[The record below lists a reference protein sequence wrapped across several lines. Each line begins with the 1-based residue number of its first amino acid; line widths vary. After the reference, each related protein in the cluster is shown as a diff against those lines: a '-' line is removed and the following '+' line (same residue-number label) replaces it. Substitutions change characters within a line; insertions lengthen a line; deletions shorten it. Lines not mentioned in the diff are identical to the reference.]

1 MQKRFASLRFRD
13 IMEKNVL
20 FYDPANK
27 EIVEKI
33 VRHLKINYFPMADG
47 KNLLQFTG
55 DGIANSTVVE
65 ISSSRQLDELAPI
78 YCSESPAYNEKLLKL
93 FKYHGEV
100 LFVFTGKGNP
110 DCQILRGVVHVSDY
124 NRNVVLDAIQSD
136 VLDFERDLRRYL
148 IFMGKRNEDMVRYL
162 KSANKNNRLRQYEE
176 KNGSIS

>member
-1 MQKRFASLRFRD
+1 M
-13 IMEKNVL
+13 